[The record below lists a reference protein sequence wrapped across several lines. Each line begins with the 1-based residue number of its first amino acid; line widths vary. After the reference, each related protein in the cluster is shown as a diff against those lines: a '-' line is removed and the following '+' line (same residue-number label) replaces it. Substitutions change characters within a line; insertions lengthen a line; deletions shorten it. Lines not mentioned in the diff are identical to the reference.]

1 MQGKPVITDVKFFTS
16 KDREFGPFG
25 KCNSDWTPPDL
36 HRPDSYLGPYSVDL
50 NYERM
55 LEQIVTVEAN
65 DGINYITEFTDLG
78 KINFS

>member
-1 MQGKPVITDVKFFTS
+1 MHGKPVITDVKFFTS

-25 KCNSDWTPPDL
+25 ACNAALSPTAVRL
-36 HRPDSYLGPYSVDL
+36 NSYLGPYSVDL

-65 DGINYITEFTDLG
+65 DGITYVTEFADLG